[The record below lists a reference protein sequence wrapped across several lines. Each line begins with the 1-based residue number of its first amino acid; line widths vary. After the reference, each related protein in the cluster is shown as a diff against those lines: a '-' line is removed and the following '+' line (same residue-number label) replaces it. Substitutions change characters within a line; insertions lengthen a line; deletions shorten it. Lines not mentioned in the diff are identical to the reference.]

1 MEEWCLMYHDAKHK
15 LPCLLFLLSALS
27 IRDFLLDQ
35 YHQEDQSTMRKND
48 DGYQIMS
55 KEGHVS
61 GQNLL
66 LQEHQVILADHHVL
80 ISPRTKENHL

>member
-1 MEEWCLMYHDAKHK
+1 MEEWWLVYYDAKHK
-15 LPCLLFLLSALS
+15 LPCLLFLLSVLS
-27 IRDFLLDQ
+27 IHDFLLDQ
-35 YHQEDQSTMRKND
+35 YHQEDQSTMRRND